1 MFYKVSNLGNVEY
14 FDSELAA
21 NTKLAEIQKAYLEQ
35 NDYVFT
41 IAKEVVNG
49 NETTWMN
56 ADLEND
62 PEDHTYH
69 VFNTLTGLHE
79 ETISLSEAKKLQERI
94 KQEFI
99 ADANI
104 DKFEIV
110 ETKPKN
116 LELYSINDGKIKI
129 LNTNEP
135 FTI

>member
-1 MFYKVSNLGNVEY
+1 MFYKVNNLGNVEY

-62 PEDHTYH
+62 PEDYKYH

-79 ETISLSEAKKLQERI
+79 EVMSLSEAKKLQERI

-99 ADANI
+99 VHSNI

-116 LELYSINDGKIKI
+116 LELYSINNGII
-129 LNTNEP
+129 TPNNSNP
-135 FTI
+135 FTL